1 MALMKLWKAIARA
14 VAALLLMVATV
25 TPALAEIGCAE
36 ESLTHLEEGLSAGE
50 HAAELAS
57 AGQSDDQDE
66 QSTPR
71 GHCAFSHGHCAGIL
85 PVSSRAAELPRMA
98 AAYGLTRVT
107 PLAPTS
113 PDTSE
118 RPPNA

>member
-1 MALMKLWKAIARA
+1 MARA
-14 VAALLLMVATV
+14 LAALLLTVATV

-36 ESLTHLEEGLSAGE
+36 ESLTHLEEGLST
-50 HAAELAS
+50 AELADELTS
-57 AGQSDDQDE
+57 EGQSDDQDE

-85 PVSSRAAELPRMA
+85 PVSSGAAELPRMV
-98 AAYGLTRVT
+98 AAYGLTRAA

-113 PDTSE
+113 PETSE
-118 RPPNA
+118 RPPNV